1 MKRILKIIGIILLYL
16 LAAFSLLLAFSA
28 HWALTNWADLKMD
41 ELIFELQAPLAGT
54 GNGMIGDYLL
64 KCALPAGAIFAVIV
78 FLMWRAG
85 RRAKADRAAED
96 TAGRRAKADKAAGD
110 GANRRSF
117 GSRIS
122 ALRYVILACGTLLLL
137 AGIFIAA
144 DRQLSIIEW
153 LRNQSSDS
161 KFIEENYVDP
171 AEAQITFPEKK
182 RNLVYI
188 YLESMETT
196 YTDAANGG
204 AFPENIIPELT
215 ELAKEN
221 EDFSGA
227 SEVLNGGL
235 SLSGTTWTMGA
246 MFAETSGLPLK
257 VEVGANAMSLSDEF
271 FPGIRTLG
279 DILGDEGYAQTL
291 MIGSDATFGGRR
303 QYFSGH
309 GNYAIEDYL
318 FAGKNGLI
326 PEKYKVFWGYEDE
339 KLFAFAKEKL
349 QTLAAGEQPF
359 NLTLLTVDTHFEDGY
374 KCRLCDD
381 RFGDNQY
388 ANAIACSSRQTAE
401 FVRWLMAQDYFKDTT
416 IVLSG
421 DHPTMDTDFCD
432 GVSADY
438 TRKVYTCFINAA
450 AEADNTEPRVF
461 STFDFFPTT
470 IAALGASIEGER
482 LGLGTNLF
490 SGVKTL
496 TEEYG
501 QDGENKELRRKSRL
515 LTQMEAVKNVDPA
528 QKVKASVAADQIDLA
543 TGEMMLRIYH
553 IRGLAGDFAGVEAVL
568 SAADGKELAR
578 LSSSEITTDGEVF
591 IPLAADPNELLFGQ
605 VDVSITD
612 ASGNTT
618 LVSEDKSVHSLL
630 GAMDFDYVLHQ
641 MRPLVDSGRYAV
653 MLSIRGSQGDY
664 FTDAMAAAL
673 QNLGVRSELRNA
685 SETSFLAMI
694 TKDEVYEELR
704 PALLSHEGVLP
715 GGGTYALVSN
725 GTKDGKESSIIV
737 DGTEYSSGKW
747 GVNLAICDLAENRT
761 IGGMLFDLKTKKP
774 VVHNCKI
781 ELGGKLKR
789 FGRIHIRISEANVT
803 KDARLCTV
811 VYWYEDH
818 PEKIRTISLAPGEAD
833 DFVGLI
839 KGRLFASAPMH
850 IQPYFINAAGSAKW
864 YTGKEIV
871 TDGGNFIDRLLL
883 PAYANPMYTKQLSP
897 EHVSLWERLPGEE
910 GAKQNYILNDIP
922 PGVRQGVQ
930 VSLDADGT
938 MTLSGTNTGGTM
950 YLNCLSPR
958 AVLPDGTYRIT
969 DGFEEDAASAGLFGS
984 AYVDGCYMYLE
995 GWKLD
1000 EDGTP
1005 VEKKILALP
1014 ENPVFTADHSAWDQY
1029 LCIIRVPAGAT
1040 VENLSFR
1047 PGLIPLSEEERAE
1060 AQMTEPYEGAAL
1072 RYYDGDEKMEKF
1084 AIFNMK
1090 KSTFK
1095 KVPEKDYKVFC
1106 NNLRYIYNRRYHCKW
1121 CTLVFMDG
1129 TGLMFEGCDPDKA
1142 VYGKVDALG
1151 RILEAQGGV
1160 EILNGYVSLP

>member
-1 MKRILKIIGIILLYL
+1 MKRILKIIGIVLLYL

-64 KCALPAGAIFAVIV
+64 KCALPAGAIFAVIL

-85 RRAKADRAAED
+85 RRVKADRTAEEG
-96 TAGRRAKADKAAGD
+96 AGRK
-110 GANRRSF
+110 SF
-117 GSRIS
+117 GSRLS
-122 ALRYVILACGTLLLL
+122 ALRYVILACGTVLLLT
-137 AGIFIAA
+137 GIFIAA

-188 YLESMETT
+188 YLESMENTF
-196 YTDAANGG
+196 TDAANGG
-204 AFPENIIPELT
+204 AFPENLIPELT

-221 EDFSGA
+221 EDFSGN

-235 SLSGTTWTMGA
+235 ALSGTTWTMGA

-279 DILGDEGYAQTL
+279 DILGDEGYTQTL

-303 QYFSGH
+303 QYFASH

-318 FAGKNGLI
+318 FAGKTGLI

-349 QTLAAGEQPF
+349 LTLAAGDQPF

-381 RFGDNQY
+381 KFGDNKY
-388 ANAIACSSRQTAE
+388 ANAIACSSRQTTE
-401 FVRWLMAQDYFKDTT
+401 FVRWIMAQDFFKDTT

-432 GVSADY
+432 DVPADY

-496 TEEYG
+496 TEEHG

-553 IRGLAGDFAGVEAVL
+553 IRGLADDFAGVEVVL
-568 SAADGKELAR
+568 SAADGREMAR

-591 IPLAADPNELLFGQ
+591 MPLAADPNELLFGQ

-630 GAMDFDYVLHQ
+630 GAMDFDYVLQQ

-653 MLSIRGSQGDY
+653 MLSIRGSQGEY
-664 FTDAMAAAL
+664 LTDAMAAAMK
-673 QNLGVRSELRNA
+673 NLGLQSDLRNA
-685 SETSFLAMI
+685 LETSFLAML
-694 TKDEVYEELR
+694 TKDEIYEELS

-715 GGGTYALVSN
+715 DGETYAMVSN

-747 GVNLAICDLAENRT
+747 GLNLAICDLSESRT
-761 IGGMLFDLKTKKP
+761 IGGLLFDIKKKKSTI
-774 VVHNCKI
+774 HNCKI

-789 FGRIHIRISEANVT
+789 FGRIHIRISEADVS

-811 VYWYEDH
+811 AYWYEDH
-818 PEKIRTISLAPGEAD
+818 PEKIRTISLTPGEAD

-839 KGRLFASAPMH
+839 KGRVFASAPMH

-864 YTGKEIV
+864 YSGKEVV
-871 TDGGNFIDRLLL
+871 TDGGNVIDRLLL
-883 PAYANPMYTKQLSP
+883 PAYANPMYTKHLSP

-910 GAKQNYILNDIP
+910 GAEQNYMLNDIR
-922 PGVRQGVQ
+922 PGVWQGVN
-930 VSLDADGT
+930 VSLSADGT
-938 MTLSGTNTGGTM
+938 MTLSGTNMGGTL
-950 YLNCLSPR
+950 YLGCLSPR
-958 AVLPDGTYRIT
+958 AVLPDGTYRLA
-969 DGFEEDAASAGLFGS
+969 DGSGEAATSGGLTGS
-984 AYVDGCYMYLE
+984 GRVDGCYLYLE
-995 GWKLD
+995 GWKTD
-1000 EDGTP
+1000 EDGAP
-1005 VEKKILALP
+1005 VEKKILAQLP
-1014 ENPVFTADHSAWDQY
+1014 ENPVFTVDRSAYDQY
-1029 LCIIRVPAGAT
+1029 WCVLRVPAGAA

-1047 PGLIPLSEEERAE
+1047 PGLIPLVGEEQAAEGTEEQAADASEALTE
-1060 AQMTEPYEGAAL
+1060 APYEGAAL

-1129 TGLMFEGCDPDKA
+1129 TGLMFEGCDPGKA

-1151 RILEAQGGV
+1151 RILEAQGSV
-1160 EILNGYVSLP
+1160 EIINGYVSLP